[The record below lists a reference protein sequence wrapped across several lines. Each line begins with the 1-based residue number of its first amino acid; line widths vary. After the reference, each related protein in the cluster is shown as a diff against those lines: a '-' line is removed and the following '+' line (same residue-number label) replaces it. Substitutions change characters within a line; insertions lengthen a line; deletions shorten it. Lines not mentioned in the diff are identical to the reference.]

1 MGEKVSQG
9 WDQEILGMGMLVKG
23 EGRMEEGKKR
33 EKAYELGMR
42 GVRDQGV
49 NKSMWYIQG
58 CDKR

>member
-1 MGEKVSQG
+1 
-9 WDQEILGMGMLVKG
+9 MGMLVKG

-49 NKSMWYIQG
+49 NKSMWYI
-58 CDKR
+58 